1 MQQNL
6 WQKHSLSKARQ
17 RNPHLE
23 TRTKYPG
30 FSPLPSEL
38 QNSSP
43 EHSPLCTVC
52 ISRHDSLSSS
62 IPPTRSAAHPG
73 SQPNICFPCSRAA
86 LQVMYASVCLHAARA
101 SGTAQHHVEEQSRAF
116 KQHASSSGKKRGYKI
131 QAGHGA
137 AAVPAQR
144 TGLGNSSASPSARS
158 RAADLRCSFSNAQ
171 HSASSTRKEKV

>member
-6 WQKHSLSKARQ
+6 WQKQSLSKARQ

-30 FSPLPSEL
+30 FSLLPSEL

-43 EHSPLCTVC
+43 KHSPLCTVC
-52 ISRHDSLSSS
+52 ISRHDSLPSS

-101 SGTAQHHVEEQSRAF
+101 SGTAQHHVEEQSRAEQSF
-116 KQHASSSGKKRGYKI
+116 QATRLILWEKEGLQNPGWPWSSCGSCPENRAGKQLS
-131 QAGHGA
+131 
-137 AAVPAQR
+137 VTQR
-144 TGLGNSSASPSARS
+144 T
-158 RAADLRCSFSNAQ
+158 
-171 HSASSTRKEKV
+171 

>member
-17 RNPHLE
+17 GNPHLE

-30 FSPLPSEL
+30 FSLLPSEL

-43 EHSPLCTVC
+43 KHSPLCTVC
-52 ISRHDSLSSS
+52 ISRHDSLPSS

-101 SGTAQHHVEEQSRAF
+101 SGTAQHHVEEQSRAEL
-116 KQHASSSGKKRGYKI
+116 SSNTPHPLGKRGATKSRLAME
-131 QAGHGA
+131 QLQFLPRERGWET
-137 AAVPAQR
+137 AQR
-144 TGLGNSSASPSARS
+144 HPAHVAELQT
-158 RAADLRCSFSNAQ
+158 
-171 HSASSTRKEKV
+171 